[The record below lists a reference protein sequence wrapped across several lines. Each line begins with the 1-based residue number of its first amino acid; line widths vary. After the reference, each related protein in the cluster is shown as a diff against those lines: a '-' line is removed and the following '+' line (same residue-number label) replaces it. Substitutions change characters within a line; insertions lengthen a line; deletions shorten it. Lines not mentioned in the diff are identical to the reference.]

1 MTKCYISFLQFKK
14 KYYVIAESQKIGIT
28 TKSIKMNSFLVLSRM
43 RNLMPVLSNSYVRRM
58 SAQPDRSKFV
68 DVKTLSNALPKDVR
82 QMIRKKKLA
91 DGQPTAGICD
101 EYTQANLTIVH
112 ESLADDFEKFCYA
125 NFGAMPLIYKSKPGE
140 YAAPGISHHD
150 SDIRSDVPMYN
161 VFVNGKNS
169 KAVGSLFEYEQ
180 EMKKM
185 STFYLG
191 CSFSFVK
198 ALTEAGVRL
207 RSLEENSNVSMYT
220 SNVRCHP
227 VGVFDCFQV
236 VSMMPIPRNQVEI
249 VFQVTHPLEELHGAP
264 VHIGDP
270 ALMGIADINKVD
282 FGFPAKFYEGD
293 VPVFW
298 ACGDTG
304 LIALQ
309 AANLPL
315 AFTHYPGSMYISD
328 TPVKIHDLSSLP
340 DKPKVIAL
348 KEEPFFASVTA
359 ESVVSKVK
367 ALEECIQDDPGTFHL
382 RKHGISHLHIPDE
395 LIKSA
400 LSLSHASSVV
410 IATGFPCVMNKT
422 PPYVNDGLSGTIA
435 LATMLQA
442 LGKQVTIMVDT
453 SMETL
458 MIDIVTKLVSR
469 GVIPKSLD
477 VTSFPPS
484 GQDANLQ
491 TAREFLSGEDDVHPK
506 YQHLVAIGN
515 ISKPSDKTQRSD
527 ANLTSLVSPIDLLFD
542 AAKDMPYVSTT
553 EIGDGVNELG
563 QGSEVSEVAC
573 EVAADYLITAGVSDW
588 GGYALSMALYA
599 VSLCPV
605 HDRYLRKA
613 VGFPLQNEDNLRPML
628 PTTEKQEAMLSVLM
642 DHGICDGVLGELS
655 MSVDGLPF
663 HDVHA
668 EKINELN
675 KLTIT

>member
-1 MTKCYISFLQFKK
+1 
-14 KYYVIAESQKIGIT
+14 
-28 TKSIKMNSFLVLSRM
+28 
-43 RNLMPVLSNSYVRRM
+43 M

-68 DVKTLSNALPKDVR
+68 NVKTLSNALPKDVR
-82 QMIRKKKLA
+82 QMIRKKELA

-101 EYTQANLTIVH
+101 GYTQANLTIVH
-112 ESLADDFEKFCYA
+112 ESLADDFEQFCHA
-125 NFGAMPLIYKSKPGE
+125 NFGPMSLIYKSKPGE

-161 VFVNGKNS
+161 VFVNGKKS

-180 EMKKM
+180 EMKEM

-191 CSFSFVK
+191 CSFSFAQ

-207 RSLEENSNVSMYT
+207 RSLEENSNVSMYKT
-220 SNVRCHP
+220 NVRCHP

-236 VSMMPIPRNQVEI
+236 VSMRPIPRNQVEI

-270 ALMGIADINKVD
+270 AMIGIADINNVD
-282 FGFPAKFYEGD
+282 FGFAAKFYEGD

-298 ACGDTG
+298 SCGVTG
-304 LIALQ
+304 LMALQ
-309 AANLPL
+309 AANSPL
-315 AFTHYPGSMYISD
+315 AFTHYPGCMYISD
-328 TPVKIHDLSSLP
+328 TPVKKHDLSSLP

-367 ALEECIQDDPGTFHL
+367 ALEECIQDDPGK
-382 RKHGISHLHIPDE
+382 RGISHLYIPDE

-400 LSLSHASSVV
+400 LSLSHSSSVV
-410 IATGFPCVMNKT
+410 IATGFPCVVDKT
-422 PPYVNDGLSGTIA
+422 PPHENDGLSGTIA

-442 LGKQVTIMVDT
+442 LGKQVTVMVDT

-458 MIDIVTKLVSR
+458 MIDIITKLVSR
-469 GVIPKSLD
+469 GVISKSID

-491 TAREFLSGEDDVHPK
+491 TAREFLSGEDELHPK
-506 YQHLVAIGN
+506 YQHLVAIERVGRA
-515 ISKPSDKTQRSD
+515 SDKTWRSMRAVD
-527 ANLTSLVSPIDLLFD
+527 LTSLVSPIDLLFD

-553 EIGDGVNELG
+553 GIGDGGNELG
-563 QGSEVSEVAC
+563 MGKVQDRVVEHINQGSEVAC

-588 GGYALSMALYA
+588 GGFALSMALYA

-613 VGFPLQNEDNLRPML
+613 VGFPLQNEDSLRPML
-628 PTTEKQEAMLSVLM
+628 LTAEKQEAMLSVLM